1 MASNYQAIVICGGA
15 PNPALDVLTNKIDIK
30 TTFFIGVDRG
40 ALFLLQAGLPLSL
53 AVGDFDSVNPLE
65 FMQVKEAAGEILQS
79 MPEKDDTDM
88 ELTLQAIVEGSYQAP
103 QAVPIYLI
111 GGLGE
116 PAGRIDHLLANLYLV
131 YQPRYHQL
139 INQLRF
145 IERHHDMRFYQPG
158 IHTLKNQPGTEYL
171 SVITLTPV
179 EGLEIKGAKYTLDST
194 DLDIPRAYISNEFKT
209 LNESAQLSFSK
220 GLIAVMWVGKTLD
233 HQLTT

>member
-15 PNPALDVLTNKIDIK
+15 PNPALDVLKNKIDIE
-30 TTFFIGVDRG
+30 TAFFIGVDRG

-53 AVGDFDSVNPLE
+53 AVGDFDSVNPAE
-65 FMQVKEAAGEILQS
+65 FIQIKQAAGKLLQS
-79 MPEKDDTDM
+79 VPEKDDTDM
-88 ELTLQAIVEGSYQAP
+88 ELALQAVVEGLYQAP
-103 QAVPIYLI
+103 QAVPIYLV

-116 PAGRIDHLLANLYLV
+116 PAGRLDHLLANLYLV

-158 IHTLKNQPGTEYL
+158 THTLKNQPGTQYL
-171 SVITLTPV
+171 SVITLSPV

-194 DLDIPRAYISNEFKT
+194 DLNIPRAYISNEFNTSNK
-209 LNESAQLSFSK
+209 SAQLSFSK
-220 GLIAVMWVGKTLD
+220 GLVAVMWVGETLD
-233 HQLTT
+233 HQLTS